1 MSIRPSGNASAE
13 RTCAFCEFGTLIPNS
28 ADAICEKHGLVRA
41 NHTCRSFRYDLLK
54 REPRKNQAHMRSES
68 KNKELWKR

>member
-41 NHTCRSFRYDLLK
+41 NHTCRSFRYDLLN
-54 REPRKNQAHMRSES
+54 REPRKKPSTHEIRI
-68 KNKELWKR
+68 KK